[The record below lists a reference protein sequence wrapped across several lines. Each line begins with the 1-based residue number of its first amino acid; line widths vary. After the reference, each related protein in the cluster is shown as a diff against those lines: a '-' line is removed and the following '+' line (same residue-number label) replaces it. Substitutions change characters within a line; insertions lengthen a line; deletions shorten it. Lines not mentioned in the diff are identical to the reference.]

1 MQDAQGVTPFVSGA
15 WLAEHLDEVLIC
27 DVRWS
32 PQGDTRAAYLEGHL
46 PGAVHVDLDRDLAS
60 APSPEEGRH
69 PLPDAATWSATLG
82 RLGISPGD
90 TVVAY
95 DDGVGA
101 IAARL
106 VWMLRVTGLEAALL
120 DGGLAAWDGGL
131 STEPVLRRPTVVP
144 LRPWPQEVLADID
157 TVATAPVV
165 FDARDAA
172 RYRGDDA
179 GPDRR
184 AGHIPGAH
192 HVPFTGNVDDKG
204 FLRDADELRSVYEP
218 LLAGVDGEGPI
229 ASCGSGVTACHD
241 LLVLEHLGLGQG
253 RLFPG
258 SWSQWAGD
266 LSRRIAVGDSP
277 GGDR

>member
-1 MQDAQGVTPFVSGA
+1 MPVDPFVSSQ
-15 WLAEHLDEVLIC
+15 WLEDHLDEVVVC
-27 DVRWS
+27 DVRWD
-32 PQGDTRAAYLEGHL
+32 PDGDTHRAYLEGHL

-60 APSPEEGRH
+60 APSAEAGRH

-82 RLGISPGD
+82 RLGIAADD

-106 VWMLRVTGLEAALL
+106 VWMLRVTGIDAALL
-120 DGGLAAWDGGL
+120 DGGLADWDGEL
-131 STEPVLRRPTVVP
+131 STDPVLRRPTVVP
-144 LRPWPQEVLADID
+144 LRPWPAEALVDID
-157 TVATAPVV
+157 QVAAAPVV
-165 FDARDAA
+165 LDARDQA

-192 HVPFTGNVDDKG
+192 HAPYTGNVDDRG
-204 FLRDADELRSVYEP
+204 FLRDPDDLRALYGPLSDKAPDDEPV
-218 LLAGVDGEGPI
+218 I

-241 LLVLEHLGLGQG
+241 LLVMEHLGLPAG

-258 SWSQWAGD
+258 SWSQWAAD
-266 LSRRIAVGDSP
+266 LSRRVAVGDTPS
-277 GGDR
+277 GD

>member
-1 MQDAQGVTPFVSGA
+1 VDPFVSGA
-15 WLAEHLDEVLIC
+15 WLEEHIDDVVLC
-27 DVRWS
+27 DVRWNPDGGS
-32 PQGDTRAAYLEGHL
+32 NAAYAAGHL
-46 PGAVHVDLDRDLAS
+46 PGAVHVDLDRDLS
-60 APSPEEGRH
+60 AAPTLEDGRH

-82 RLGISPGD
+82 RLGIAPDD

-106 VWMLRVTGLEAALL
+106 VWMLRVSGIDAALL
-120 DGGLAAWDGGL
+120 DGGMTAWSGEL
-131 STEPVLRRPTVVP
+131 STDPVLPRPTIVP
-144 LRPWPQEVLADID
+144 LRPWPSEVLADID
-157 TVATAPVV
+157 DVAAAPVV
-165 FDARDAA
+165 LDARDAA

-184 AGHIPGAH
+184 AGHIPGARH
-192 HVPFTGNVDDKG
+192 APYTGNVDERG
-204 FLRDADELRSVYEP
+204 FLRDEDELRAVYEP
-218 LLAGVDGEGPI
+218 LAADAGDDQPVV

-241 LLVLEHLGLGQG
+241 LLVMEHLGLPAG

-266 LSRRIAVGDSP
+266 LARRVAVGDTP
-277 GGDR
+277 AGD

>member
-1 MQDAQGVTPFVSGA
+1 MEPFVSAA
-15 WLAEHLDEVLIC
+15 WLQDHLDEVVVC

-32 PQGDTRAAYLEGHL
+32 DDGDSHTAYLEGHV

-60 APSPEEGRH
+60 APTPEEGRH

-82 RLGISPGD
+82 RLGIAPDD

-106 VWMLRVTGLEAALL
+106 VWMLRVGGIDAALL
-120 DGGLAAWDGGL
+120 DGGLTAWEGEL
-131 STEPVLRRPTVVP
+131 STDPVLRRPTIVP
-144 LRPWPQEVLADID
+144 LRPWPAEALADID
-157 TVATAPVV
+157 AVAAAPVV
-165 FDARDAA
+165 LDARDAA

-184 AGHIPGAH
+184 AGHIPGAD
-192 HVPFTGNVDDKG
+192 HVPFTGNVDEHG
-204 FLRDADELRSVYEP
+204 CLRDEAELRAIYEP
-218 LLAGVDGEGPI
+218 LVERASEEEPVV

-241 LLVLEHLGLGQG
+241 LLVMEHLRLGAG

-258 SWSQWAGD
+258 SWSQWSAD
-266 LSRRIAVGDSP
+266 LSRRVAVGDGP
-277 GGDR
+277 HGGD

>member
-1 MQDAQGVTPFVSGA
+1 MEPFVSSQ
-15 WLAEHLDEVLIC
+15 WLEEHRDDVVVC
-27 DVRWS
+27 DVRWN
-32 PQGDTRAAYLEGHL
+32 PDGGTHEAYLEGHI
-46 PGAVHVDLDRDLAS
+46 PDAVHVDLDRDLAA
-60 APSPEEGRH
+60 APSAEEGRH
-69 PLPDAATWSATLG
+69 PLPDPATWSATLG
-82 RLGISPGD
+82 RLGIAADD

-106 VWMLRVTGLEAALL
+106 VWMLRASGIDAALL
-120 DGGLAAWDGGL
+120 DGGLAAWEGEL
-131 STEPVLRRPTVVP
+131 STDPVLRRPTIVP
-144 LRPWPQEVLADID
+144 LQPWPQEQLADID
-157 TVATAPVV
+157 ATAEAPVV
-165 FDARDAA
+165 LDARDAA

-192 HVPFTGNVDDKG
+192 HAPYTGNVDDRG
-204 FLRDADELRSVYEP
+204 FLRETDELLALYGPLADKASEDEP
-218 LLAGVDGEGPI
+218 VV

-241 LLVLEHLGLGQG
+241 LLVMEHLGLPTG

-266 LSRRIAVGDSP
+266 LARRVAVGDTP
-277 GGDR
+277 AGD

>member
-1 MQDAQGVTPFVSGA
+1 MHVDPFVSSQ
-15 WLAEHLDEVLIC
+15 WLEDHLDDVVVC
-27 DVRWS
+27 DVRWDPDGNS
-32 PQGDTRAAYLEGHL
+32 HAAYLEGHV

-60 APSPEEGRH
+60 APTPEDGRH

-82 RLGISPGD
+82 RLGVGPQD

-106 VWMLRVTGLEAALL
+106 VWMLRVTGIEAALL
-120 DGGLAAWDGGL
+120 DGGLSAWQGEL
-131 STEPVLRRPTVVP
+131 STDPVLRRPTVVP
-144 LRPWPQEVLADID
+144 LRPWPEEGLADIE
-157 TVATAPVV
+157 ATAVAPVV
-165 FDARDAA
+165 LDARDAA

-192 HVPFTGNVDDKG
+192 HAPYTGNVDERG
-204 FLRDADELRSVYEP
+204 FLRDVDELRAFYGP
-218 LLAGVDGEGPI
+218 LADKATDGEPVV

-241 LLVLEHLGLGQG
+241 LLVMEHLGLPAG

-258 SWSQWAGD
+258 SWSQWAND
-266 LSRRIAVGDSP
+266 LSRRVATGDSP
-277 GGDR
+277 SGE

>member
-1 MQDAQGVTPFVSGA
+1 MGPFVSAA
-15 WLAEHLDEVLIC
+15 WLQEHLDEVVVC
-27 DVRWS
+27 DVRWA
-32 PQGDTRAAYLEGHL
+32 PDGDSRAAYLEGHV

-60 APSPEEGRH
+60 APSLEEGRH

-82 RLGISPGD
+82 RLGIGADD

-106 VWMLRVTGLEAALL
+106 VWMLRVTGIDAALL
-120 DGGLAAWDGGL
+120 DGGLGAWEGDL
-131 STEPVLRRPTVVP
+131 STDPVLRRPTVVP
-144 LRPWPQEVLADID
+144 LRPFPKELLADID
-157 TVATAPVV
+157 ATAAAPVV
-165 FDARDAA
+165 VDARDGA
-172 RYRGDDA
+172 RYRGEDA

-192 HVPFTGNVDDKG
+192 HVPFTSNVDDRG
-204 FLRDADELRSVYEP
+204 FLRPDEELRALYGPLADKATEDEP
-218 LLAGVDGEGPI
+218 LV

-266 LSRRIAVGDSP
+266 LTRRVALGDSP
-277 GGDR
+277 TGE